1 MKKVHNKKYLFSL
14 WQALSFFIL
23 LIFSPDYSFASEARE
38 IYLKYRC
45 IKCHSIKS
53 ENIEPLKEELLK
65 GKKIIDHSGVGLK
78 YDAEWLKKW
87 LLKEVEKDGE
97 KHRVKFKGSPQEL
110 DTLTRW
116 LVEKKERINPEEIRK
131 WYREIIGRQ

>member
-1 MKKVHNKKYLFSL
+1 MKKIDKKHLISSWQTLLFLSL
-14 WQALSFFIL
+14 FIF
-23 LIFSPDYSFASEARE
+23 IFSPDSFASEARE

-45 IKCHSIKS
+45 IKCHSMKS

-65 GKKIIDHSGVGLK
+65 GKKIIDHSGVGLE
-78 YDAEWLKKW
+78 YDVEWLKKW

-116 LVEKKERINPEEIRK
+116 LAEKKERINPEEIKK